1 MLSCMVQT
9 FAGELICIWNYI
21 TITEHKCSI
30 CQLQGDERG
39 EGSSGVLGVVGGSD
53 SNSCSAVQHAAYVM
67 IIDQL
72 IVQLSK
78 GSVCCLL

>member
-1 MLSCMVQT
+1 MLCTALKSLSSACTHTHTHIRGEHEMLSCMVQT

-39 EGSSGVLGVVGGSD
+39 KGVVVG
-53 SNSCSAVQHAAYVM
+53 
-67 IIDQL
+67 
-72 IVQLSK
+72 
-78 GSVCCLL
+78 